1 MYKVSGL
8 LFEDETTAEQARKEV
23 EGIRYIRERSSLS
36 NPQSVLKLYKTLLEQ
51 KLFMTPVG
59 LGFLLELQEI
69 LYDATDVDVEEIPA
83 IDTTAFLTSV
93 PVIKDE
99 GEPLRRKE
107 QESKAIAAEK
117 KKTQQ
122 YKHAFHV
129 SAFFAV
135 VFGLSV
141 LGMFLIMEL
150 SGNSTTILNYRE
162 KIINEYEVWEQELK
176 AEEERLKEWAEEL
189 ELQAGE

>member
-69 LYDATDVDVEEIPA
+69 LHDATDVDVEEIPA